1 MSLPH
6 DYLIDRRRLRRKL
19 SYWRVLAIAAAAAA
33 GLALFARYGDGALA
47 PTSKLSP
54 HIARISVSGIIT
66 GDKETLDLVRSIG
79 DSRASAVLVAID
91 SPGGTTTGAEK
102 LHDELRR
109 LAEKKPLVAVVGTVA
124 ASGGYIAAVAADEIV
139 AQGNSLVGSI
149 GVLFQYPNVG
159 KLLETVG
166 VKMETVKSS
175 PLKAAP
181 DGFEPT
187 SEEARAAIAALV
199 ADSYDWFKG
208 LVKERRKLDDDELA
222 KITDGRVFTGRQ
234 GLPLKLV
241 DRLGGEREAI
251 EWLETQ
257 KGVAKKL
264 PVVDWKKKNTL
275 ERFGLVESASDA
287 AQALGLGSLARALQ
301 RFGARAESGLLDGVV
316 AIWQASSPD

>member
-19 SYWRVLAIAAAAAA
+19 SYWRVLAIAAAAA
-33 GLALFARYGDGALA
+33 GLALFARYGDGSLA

-208 LVKERRKLDDDELA
+208 LVKDRRKLDDEELA

-241 DRLGGEREAI
+241 DQLGGEREAI

-264 PVVDWKKKNTL
+264 PVVDWKKKNSL
-275 ERFGLVESASDA
+275 ERFGLVDSASDA
-287 AQALGLGSLARALQ
+287 AQALGLGSLAHALQ

-316 AIWQASSPD
+316 AIWQASTPD